1 MLLCCCLCLGL
12 WGCGGEKTA
21 QTDPTPET
29 VQTEETEPVATEQEE
44 EAKVE
49 KILIVGNSH
58 SGDTFWLLQQVFD
71 AHYDKDVM
79 LGYLYYSGCTI
90 IKHLQFALNNDA
102 VYAYR
107 LNYTGKDRG
116 VWDDTKNVTLAA
128 ALADQKWDVIIFQ
141 ADEGDMRLESL
152 NLSQRRQLEDY
163 VRDYLTEPYVFMWNT
178 TWSDAGNGPVYDP
191 SWPVQPSATYAERL
205 TRDYGWDPAR
215 QFDNMVTQA
224 KNYIL
229 TDDTYVKAICPGA
242 AIMYTIL
249 TMELPQTDIYRDY
262 THLTEFGR
270 LIASYAFY
278 TQYTGQMVDEIRI
291 DVIPQ
296 RLRSSRFKTAGD
308 VVVTQEMKDIILEA
322 VGYAFEHP
330 FEVPQK

>member
-1 MLLCCCLCLGL
+1 MKRIIVLLLCFSLCLGMCA
-12 WGCGGEKTA
+12 CGGEKA
-21 QTDPTPET
+21 GSHDPVPT
-29 VQTEETEPVATEQEE
+29 QSEE
-44 EAKVE
+44 EASVE

-71 AHYDKDVM
+71 AHYGKDVM

-90 IKHLQFALNNDA
+90 IKHLKFAQNDEA

-107 LNYTGKDRG
+107 RNYTGKENG
-116 VWDDTKNVTLAA
+116 VWDDMKNVSLAS
-128 ALADQKWDVIIFQ
+128 ALQDQKWDVIVFQ
-141 ADEGDMRLESL
+141 ADEGDRRLENL
-152 NLSQRRQLEDY
+152 NVTQRRQLEDY

-178 TWSDAGNGPVYDP
+178 TWPDAANGPVYDP
-191 SWPVQPSATYAERL
+191 SWPVQPSAGYTDRL
-205 TRDYGWDPAR
+205 MRDYGWDSAR
-215 QFDNMVTQA
+215 QFGDMVTKA

-242 AIMYTIL
+242 ALMYAIL
-249 TMELPQTDIYRDY
+249 KMELPQTDIYRDY

-278 TQYTGQMVDEIRI
+278 TQYTGQMVDEIKI
-291 DVIPQ
+291 DIVPE
-296 RLRSSRFKTAGD
+296 RLRSSRFLKSGD
-308 VVVTQEMKDIILEA
+308 VEVTREMKDVILEA

-330 FEVPQK
+330 YEVPTK